1 MKTSITSKVEKS
13 RAKLAKNVDRLA
25 WREKNGHF
33 VTFTD
38 KGDDMK
44 KPLPP
49 QLQFVQNVAF
59 YCAKRIAKSIN
70 RSCAKSMQSAL
81 YGKTENAL
89 ASERFMQKK
98 RATDETRKKSSGN
111 FFMFSPCD
119 MEEIFSITAMILT
132 EEKHF
137 DESSSYIYKYAVDR
151 SVLDVIIN
159 EIKSIDGLE
168 LNRFKGGKH
177 LSLEQILMK
186 EKSDGFCNPALE
198 MSEKEKI
205 DSVTLALASVE
216 ISPVA
221 KNNEDFDSL
230 QEKIDAINLMI
241 DIFHDT
247 SDSRKKESL
256 RKSDKE
262 FFKMLLSKNATGNGK
277 TSREAF
283 LMTAKR
289 FLERI
294 VQGHALLVEKTNG
307 GKEFDSFAHLSAL
320 FNSVI

>member
-1 MKTSITSKVEKS
+1 MKTSIQSKIEKS
-13 RAKLAKNVDRLA
+13 RAKLSKNVARLA
-25 WREKNGHF
+25 WREKHGHF

-38 KGDDMK
+38 KGDEMK

-49 QLQFVQNVAF
+49 QLQFVQNVSL

-81 YGKTENAL
+81 YGKQENPL
-89 ASERFMQKK
+89 ANERFMHKK
-98 RATDETRKKSSGN
+98 RVSDETRKKSDGN
-111 FFMFSPCD
+111 FFLFSPCD

-132 EEKHF
+132 EENHF
-137 DESSSYIYKYAVDR
+137 DESSQYIYKYAVDR

-159 EIKSIDGLE
+159 EIKSIDGLQ
-168 LNRFKGGKH
+168 LNRFKGGKN

-198 MSEKEKI
+198 MSEREKI
-205 DSVTLALASVE
+205 DSISETLASVE
-216 ISPVA
+216 ISPLA
-221 KNNEDFDSL
+221 ENNQDFDSL

-262 FFKMLLSKNATGNGK
+262 FFILLLTKNATGNGK
-277 TSREAF
+277 TTRESF
-283 LMTAKR
+283 LMNAKR

-307 GKEFDSFAHLSAL
+307 GKEFDSFSHLSAL
-320 FNSVI
+320 FKSVI